1 MRPIVITAVCLGL
14 ATSAAQ
20 AEERRQHD
28 AHEHGH
34 ASMQVVLEGAE
45 LGINIE
51 APGMDIVGFEHAPED
66 DAEKGRIQ
74 QAVSQLENVTAMF
87 ALPEKAMCSVT
98 EAHAEHASL
107 AADKDDDHSDHKDEH
122 KHSDH
127 KDDHKDEHKHSG
139 HKDDHKDEHK
149 HSDHKD
155 DHKDEASNHSA
166 FDAHYAWRCEKPE
179 ALEYIDVRYFEAFPA
194 TAEIEAQII
203 GPNGQFA
210 QELTAESARIKF

>member
-1 MRPIVITAVCLGL
+1 MRLIVITAVCVGL
-14 ATSAAQ
+14 ATTAAH

-66 DAEKGRIQ
+66 DADKGRIQ
-74 QAVSQLENVTAMF
+74 QAVGQLENVTAMF
-87 ALPEKAMCSVT
+87 ALPEKALCTVT

-107 AADKDDDHSDHKDEH
+107 EADKDDDHSDHKDEH
-122 KHSDH
+122 KHS
-127 KDDHKDEHKHSG
+127 G
-139 HKDDHKDEHK
+139 HKDEHK

-155 DHKDEASNHSA
+155 DHEDEARNHSA

>member
-1 MRPIVITAVCLGL
+1 MRLIVITAVCVGL
-14 ATSAAQ
+14 ATTAAH

-66 DAEKGRIQ
+66 DADKGRIQ
-74 QAVSQLENVTAMF
+74 QAVGQLENVTAMF
-87 ALPEKAMCSVT
+87 ALPEKALCTVT

-107 AADKDDDHSDHKDEH
+107 EADKDDDHSDHKDEH
-122 KHSDH
+122 KHS
-127 KDDHKDEHKHSG
+127 G
-139 HKDDHKDEHK
+139 HKDEHK

-155 DHKDEASNHSA
+155 DHEDEARNHS
-166 FDAHYAWRCEKPE
+166 
-179 ALEYIDVRYFEAFPA
+179 DVRYLEAFPA

>member
-1 MRPIVITAVCLGL
+1 MHPIVIAAVCLGL
-14 ATSAAQ
+14 ATTAAH

-34 ASMQVVLEGAE
+34 VSMQLVLEGAE
-45 LGINIE
+45 LGINFE

-74 QAVSQLENVTAMF
+74 QAVGQLENVTAMF

-122 KHSDH
+122 KHS
-127 KDDHKDEHKHSG
+127 G
-139 HKDDHKDEHK
+139 HKDDHKGEHK

-179 ALEYIDVRYFEAFPA
+179 ALEYIDVLYFEAFPA
-194 TAEIEAQII
+194 TAEIEALIV
-203 GPNGQFA
+203 GPNGQSA
-210 QELTAESARIKF
+210 QELTAKSARIKF

>member
-1 MRPIVITAVCLGL
+1 MRLIVITAVCVGL
-14 ATSAAQ
+14 ATTAAH

-74 QAVSQLENVTAMF
+74 QAVGQLENVTAMF
-87 ALPEKAMCSVT
+87 ALPEKALCTVT

-107 AADKDDDHSDHKDEH
+107 EADKDDDHSDHKDEH
-122 KHSDH
+122 KHS
-127 KDDHKDEHKHSG
+127 G
-139 HKDDHKDEHK
+139 HKDEHK

-155 DHKDEASNHSA
+155 DHEDEARNHSA

>member
-1 MRPIVITAVCLGL
+1 MRPIVITVVCFGL
-14 ATSAAQ
+14 ATTAAH
-20 AEERRQHD
+20 AEERRQQD

-34 ASMQVVLEGAE
+34 ASMQVVLEGDE

-51 APGMDIVGFEHAPED
+51 APGMDIVGFERAPNG

-74 QAVSQLENVTAMF
+74 QAVNQLENVKAMF
-87 ALPEKAMCSVT
+87 ALPEMAMCSVT

-107 AADKDDDHSDHKDEH
+107 EVDKDDDHS
-122 KHSDH
+122 
-127 KDDHKDEHKHSG
+127 
-139 HKDDHKDEHK
+139 DHKDEHK

-194 TAEIEAQII
+194 TAEIEALIV
-203 GPNGQFA
+203 GPNGQSA

>member
-1 MRPIVITAVCLGL
+1 MRPIVVSVVCLGL
-14 ATSAAQ
+14 AKTAAH

-34 ASMQVVLEGAE
+34 ASMQVVLEGDE

-51 APGMDIVGFEHAPED
+51 APGMDIVGFERAPNG

-74 QAVSQLENVTAMF
+74 QAVNQLENVKAMF
-87 ALPEKAMCSVT
+87 ALPEMAMCSVT

-107 AADKDDDHSDHKDEH
+107 EVDKDDDHS
-122 KHSDH
+122 
-127 KDDHKDEHKHSG
+127 
-139 HKDDHKDEHK
+139 DHKDEHK

-194 TAEIEAQII
+194 TAEIEALIV
-203 GPNGQFA
+203 GPNGQSA

>member
-1 MRPIVITAVCLGL
+1 MHPIVIAAVCLGL
-14 ATSAAQ
+14 ATTAAH

-34 ASMQVVLEGAE
+34 VSMQLVLEGAE

-74 QAVSQLENVTAMF
+74 QAVGQLENVTAMF

-127 KDDHKDEHKHSG
+127 KDDHKDE
-139 HKDDHKDEHK
+139 
-149 HSDHKD
+149 
-155 DHKDEASNHSA
+155 ASNHSA
-166 FDAHYAWRCEKPE
+166 FDAHYDEGLSRRAVRRDEGAIE
-179 ALEYIDVRYFEAFPA
+179 ATRRKAVGTEGFRFKEEDVRDA
-194 TAEIEAQII
+194 
-203 GPNGQFA
+203 
-210 QELTAESARIKF
+210 AR

>member
-1 MRPIVITAVCLGL
+1 MRLIVITAVCVGL
-14 ATSAAQ
+14 ATTAAH

-66 DAEKGRIQ
+66 DADKGRIQ
-74 QAVSQLENVTAMF
+74 QAVGQLENVTAMF
-87 ALPEKAMCSVT
+87 ALPEKALCTVT

-107 AADKDDDHSDHKDEH
+107 EADKDDDHSDHKDEH
-122 KHSDH
+122 KHS
-127 KDDHKDEHKHSG
+127 G
-139 HKDDHKDEHK
+139 HKDEHK

-155 DHKDEASNHSA
+155 DHEDEARNHSA
-166 FDAHYAWRCEKPE
+166 FGAHYAWRCEKPE
-179 ALEYIDVRYFEAFPA
+179 ALEYIDVRYLEAFPA